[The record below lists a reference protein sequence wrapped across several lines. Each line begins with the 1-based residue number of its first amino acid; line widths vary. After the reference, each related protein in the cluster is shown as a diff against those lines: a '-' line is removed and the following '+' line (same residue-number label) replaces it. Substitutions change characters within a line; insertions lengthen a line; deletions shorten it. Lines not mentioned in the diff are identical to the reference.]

1 MSVVLENAITFFL
14 IIFLGY
20 FFKVKHILSKE
31 DGKKISKIVLNI
43 TLPCALISSVSQLE
57 VGPTMVLLILAGF
70 CFNVLMLIIGY
81 LIARK
86 RDKEVKAA
94 YMLNT
99 SGCNIGNFA
108 IPFAQYF
115 YPGVGISYI
124 SMFDIG
130 NAFMGLGLT
139 YSIASNV
146 VNGKKGFNI
155 KEVIR
160 KLVSS
165 IPFDTYM
172 FIFIISILHIEIPKF
187 IQDVTLRL
195 GSANTFLSMFMVGLL
210 LDFKIDR
217 SEIKDVFYII
227 ITRNIIAILLALCV
241 WFYIPIPD
249 LAKKM
254 LIICLFAP
262 TTTVSPIFSLKC
274 GYKKDMPAMVG
285 SMSMLVSIIT
295 MSALIVWFQV

>member
-1 MSVVLENAITFFL
+1 MNVILENAITFFL

-20 FFKVKHILSKE
+20 FFKAKHILEKE
-31 DGKKISKIVLNI
+31 DGNKIAKIVLNI
-43 TLPCALISSVSQLE
+43 TLPCALISSVSELE
-57 VGPTMVLLILAGF
+57 VGATMVLLILAGIS
-70 CFNVLMLIIGY
+70 FNVLMLIVGY
-81 LIARK
+81 LMARK
-86 RDKEVKAA
+86 REKEVTAA
-94 YMLNT
+94 HMLNA
-99 SGCNIGNFA
+99 SGYNIGNFA

-115 YPGVGISYI
+115 YPGAGISYI

-146 VNGKKGFNI
+146 VNAKKGFNI
-155 KEVIR
+155 KEFIK
-160 KLVSS
+160 KLFSS
-165 IPFDTYM
+165 IPFVTYM

-195 GSANTFLSMFMVGLL
+195 GNANTFLSMFMVGLL

-217 SEIKDVFYII
+217 SEIKDVFNII
-227 ITRNIIAILLALCV
+227 ITRNVIAIILALCV
-241 WFYIPIPD
+241 WFYIPIPE
-249 LAKKM
+249 LPKKM

-262 TTTVSPIFSLKC
+262 ATSVSPIFSLKC

-285 SMSMLVSIIT
+285 SISILLSIIT
-295 MSALIVWFQV
+295 MSALMAYL